1 MATFLQESNLDGW
14 AGGNFYLKLTY
25 DLLSQSTETNKSV
38 VRYYLYTG
46 SRNGWSGWGADAS
59 GYINDAWVGSTTS
72 IGTNSEVY
80 LGYKDIEY
88 THNTDG
94 TKTANYKAGFY
105 TSWDGVGGATFEGTF
120 TLPTIPR
127 HFSSDPVFTLSK
139 NNETSFSV
147 SWTTSENCS
156 AVKYSLNNGTS
167 WVTAQSSINTTSGT
181 FTISGLSAGTSYNII
196 GRFTRK
202 DSSLDTDVTSQQT
215 TYNYPYITATTPAA
229 GSVWN
234 MSESSQTLSATVYNP
249 LSRSIKAYVS
259 VNTTSGTKVVTF
271 TTGTGT
277 SFSSSMTKSTV
288 NNAITTAQSATLVY
302 WCQYSTDGTNY
313 TTSGTTITNTYQLR
327 EADCKPTISNFT
339 YDDGNSTTKSVVGN
353 SGQTLVQNYSILK
366 AKVGTATYQ
375 YGATFKSMSITLG
388 SKTVAATINTAA
400 ELGKFNYSSAQTMS
414 ATITDSRGWTH
425 TITKSVTFVPY
436 TPPQVSVS
444 AQRTGGYGT
453 AATFTVNASYTNIT
467 INGTQK
473 NAWLNNNTAYVRYAI
488 SPTPSTPAATGNVS
502 NANPI
507 TNVTTNITGAN
518 NDLVYT
524 ITIYAN
530 DKITS
535 ATATATFGKGQPI
548 LGVFKDNQTVGI
560 NRIPEVADAS
570 GLYVTGVTNLNG
582 ATTIT
587 GATGITGNTTIT
599 GNLSN
604 VTGTAKITGATT
616 TAAITAS
623 GKITANDTTASTST
637 TTGSII
643 CKGGVGVA
651 KNSYFGGNVNIT
663 GNTTIGGT
671 LTINSKT
678 LLDWIHPVGSLYFS
692 AVSTS
697 PATLFGG
704 TWTQIK
710 DTFILAAGD
719 IYTAGDTGGSE
730 THILTID
737 EMPAHNHLSSHIT
750 DNTHGGGGGG
760 WNTLLSNGIDNSEG
774 WNNHTTQTGG
784 GQAFNIMPPYKVMY
798 AWQRTA

>member
-1 MATFLQESNLDGW
+1 MATFLQEVNLDGW

-25 DLLSQSTETNKSV
+25 DLLSQSVENNKST
-38 VRYYLYTG
+38 VRYYEYVG

-127 HFSSDPVFTLSK
+127 YFSSDPVFTLSK

-147 SWTTSENCS
+147 SWTTPENCS
-156 AVKYSLNNGTS
+156 KVRYSLNNGAS
-167 WVTAQSSINTTSGT
+167 WTTAQSSINTTSGT
-181 FTISGLSAGTSYNII
+181 FTISGLTAGTLYNIV
-196 GRFTRK
+196 GEFTRK
-202 DSSLDTDVTSQQT
+202 DSSLTSNVTSQQT
-215 TYNYPYITATTPAA
+215 TYSYPYISAITPTA

-234 MSESSQTLSATVYNP
+234 MSGSSQNVSATIYNP
-249 LSRSIKAYVS
+249 LSRSIKAYIS

-288 NNAITTAQSATLVY
+288 NNAITTAQSATLIY
-302 WCQYSTDGTNY
+302 WCEYSTDGTNY
-313 TTSGTTITNTYQLR
+313 TTSGTTVTNTYQLR

-339 YDDGNSTTKSVVGN
+339 YDDGNSTTKSVIGN

-375 YGATFKSMSITLG
+375 YGATFKSMTITLG

-425 TITKSVTFVPY
+425 TITKSVTFVGY
-436 TPPQVSVS
+436 SPPQVSVS

-467 INGTQK
+467 IGETQK
-473 NAWLNNNTAYVRYAI
+473 NAWSNSSTAYVRYAI
-488 SPTPSTPAATGNVS
+488 SPAPSTPAATGNVS
-502 NANPI
+502 NANPV
-507 TNVTTNITGAN
+507 NDVVTNITGAD
-518 NDLVYT
+518 NDTTYT

-548 LGVFKDNQTVGI
+548 LGVFKDNQTVGV
-560 NRIPEVADAS
+560 NRIPETTDAS

-623 GKITANDTTASTST
+623 GKITANNTTASTST

-643 CKGGVGVA
+643 CKGGVGIA
-651 KNSYFGGNVNIT
+651 KNSYFGGNINVTSNA
-663 GNTTIGGT
+663 TIGGT
-671 LTINSKT
+671 LTVNSKT
-678 LLDWIHPVGSLYFS
+678 LLDWTHPVGSIYIS
-692 AVSTS
+692 TVSTS

-710 DTFILAAGD
+710 DTFLLTAGD
-719 IYTAGDTGGSE
+719 TYTAGDTGGE
-730 THILTID
+730 ATHLLTID
-737 EMPAHNHLSSHIT
+737 EMPSHNHNNLKPR
-750 DNTHGGGGGG
+750 
-760 WNTLLSNGIDNSEG
+760 WNTNPGANAVYGSTGEG
-774 WNNHTTQTGG
+774 SGAQYDYLFYSGGDQPHNN
-784 GQAFNIMPPYKVMY
+784 MPPYQVVY
-798 AWQRTA
+798 AWERTA